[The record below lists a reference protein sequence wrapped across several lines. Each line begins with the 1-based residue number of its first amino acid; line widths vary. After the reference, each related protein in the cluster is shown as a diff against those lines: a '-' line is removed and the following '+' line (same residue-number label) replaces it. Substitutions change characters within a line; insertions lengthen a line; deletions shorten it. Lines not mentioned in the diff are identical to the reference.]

1 MSDIEYPG
9 QRKTIMNFDIFI
21 RRAFEALKISSQNR
35 LAILLGINR
44 AGITQAKNKGTV
56 PDKWILALYRKY
68 GINPDWIETGKG
80 KMFIAERDGSGVTP
94 EYRRA
99 PHVKASLCAG
109 DGSFEVDESI
119 HDYWMF
125 RADWLKRK
133 GSPAHMILIDIHGTS
148 MEPELKHGDTVM
160 IDTSQKNILA
170 GSIYAVGIEDTIMVK
185 RIEKHPGKLVL
196 RSDNKDYE
204 PVYLSLNEMDNFRI
218 IGKVMWVSRD
228 IR

>member
-1 MSDIEYPG
+1 M
-9 QRKTIMNFDIFI
+9 KFNLFI
-21 RRAFEALKISSQNR
+21 RRAFEALNISSQNK

-56 PDKWILALYRKY
+56 PDKWILDLYRKY

-80 KMFIAERDGSGVTP
+80 KMFIAERDGSGVVP
-94 EYRRA
+94 EYRTA
-99 PHVKASLCAG
+99 PHVKARLCAG
-109 DGSFEVDESI
+109 GGSFEVDENI
-119 HDYWMF
+119 NDYWMF
-125 RADWLKRK
+125 RADWLNSK
-133 GSPAHMILIDIHGTS
+133 GLASHMILVDIYGTS

-160 IDTSQKNILA
+160 IDTSQKDILA

-204 PVYLSLNEMDNFRI
+204 PVYLSRNEMDGFRI
-218 IGKVMWVSRD
+218 IGKIVWISRNV
-228 IR
+228 I

>member
-1 MSDIEYPG
+1 M
-9 QRKTIMNFDIFI
+9 KFDLFI
-21 RRAFEALKISSQNR
+21 RRAFEALKISSQNK

-56 PDKWILALYRKY
+56 PDKWILDLYRKY

-80 KMFIAERDGSGVTP
+80 KMFIAERDGSVVVP
-94 EYRRA
+94 EYRSA
-99 PHVKASLCAG
+99 LHVKARLCAG
-109 DGSFEVDESI
+109 DGSFEDDENI
-119 HDYWMF
+119 RDYWLF
-125 RADWLKRK
+125 RADWLNNK
-133 GSPAHMILIDIHGTS
+133 GSASHMILIDIYGTS

-160 IDTSQKNILA
+160 IDTSQQDILA

-204 PVYLSLNEMDNFRI
+204 PVYLSRNEMDGFRI
-218 IGKVMWVSRD
+218 IGKIVWISRNV
-228 IR
+228 I

>member
-1 MSDIEYPG
+1 M
-9 QRKTIMNFDIFI
+9 KFDLFI
-21 RRAFEALKISSQNR
+21 RRAFEALKISSQNK

-56 PDKWILALYRKY
+56 PDKWILDLYRKY

-80 KMFIAERDGSGVTP
+80 KMFIVERDGSVVVP
-94 EYRRA
+94 EYRSV
-99 PHVKASLCAG
+99 PYVKARLCAG
-109 DGSFEVDESI
+109 DGSFEVDENI
-119 HDYWMF
+119 RDYWMF
-125 RADWLKRK
+125 RADWLNNK
-133 GSPAHMILIDIHGTS
+133 GSASHMILVDIYGTS

-160 IDTSQKNILA
+160 IDTSQKDILA

-204 PVYLSLNEMDNFRI
+204 PVYLSRNEMSGFRI
-218 IGKVMWVSRD
+218 IGKIVWISRNV
-228 IR
+228 I